1 LYDEVSFWASL
12 QISLLCYF
20 STFWAI

>member
-20 STFWAI
+20 STFWTI